1 MTFVYD
7 PINII
12 NLILCIIIVVLGI
25 LGYKKNRYKVTLYIA
40 IAFGLFGLSHLATL
54 LDLTKTLEIGLII
67 IRTLAYLTVIFAL
80 FKIKV
85 RN

>member
-1 MTFVYD
+1 MSFVYD

-12 NLILCIIIVVLGI
+12 NIILCIIIVVLGF
-25 LGYKKNRYKVTLYIA
+25 LGYKKNRYKVPMYIA

-54 LDLTKTLEIGLII
+54 LDLAKTLEIGLII
-67 IRTLAYLTVIFAL
+67 IRTLAYLTVIIAL
-80 FKIKV
+80 FKIEM